1 MITYSISSSLS
12 DTTLTVSGVK
22 VKFKNDNEEY
32 LVDTTHIDQI
42 TDKITCSIPNNE
54 DTGNGTGN
62 ESNKEEDSG
71 KIIHLSKYLIIIFLF
86 VF

>member
-32 LVDTTHIDQI
+32 LVDTTYIDQI

-54 DTGNGTGN
+54 DTGNETGN

>member
-1 MITYSISSSLS
+1 MITCSISSSLS

-42 TDKITCSIPNNE
+42 TDKITCSN
-54 DTGNGTGN
+54 
-62 ESNKEEDSG
+62 
-71 KIIHLSKYLIIIFLF
+71 
-86 VF
+86 

>member
-42 TDKITCSIPNNE
+42 TDKITCYIPNNE

>member
-32 LVDTTHIDQI
+32 LVDTTYIDQN
-42 TDKITCSIPNNE
+42 TDKITCSIPKNE